1 MHVAAGNSCGI
12 VLATLLKMI
21 SVTADIKIVSL
32 KKKST
37 NQYVLARRFLCSS
50 GHIFVR
56 IGNVFAY

>member
-1 MHVAAGNSCGI
+1 MHVAAGNSRGI

-37 NQYVLARRFLCSS
+37 NQYVLARHLRAHFRS
-50 GHIFVR
+50 HR
-56 IGNVFAY
+56 